1 MNFMQLITSLDELLY
16 EVMSWLIFFPVTLWR
31 ALRRPVEMM
40 VYADTELSDAE
51 DQQYIDT
58 LNPPM
63 FLLSLLLAHAI
74 EVALL
79 GNNNAVIRD
88 RQGSVGSSMMR
99 AHC

>member
-63 FLLSLLLAHAI
+63 LLPSLLLAPRSKSRCSAI
-74 EVALL
+74 TTPSFGTGRARW
-79 GNNNAVIRD
+79 A
-88 RQGSVGSSMMR
+88 RQ
-99 AHC
+99 